1 MNTRRGFTLIE
12 VLVALFIVAMG
23 MVAAFKALGSAAENV
38 IQMRER
44 TFAAWV
50 GFNQLATQRLKPG
63 MPATGTQEQDVEFA
77 GSHWHWLQTVDDIQ
91 VPGVKRITIQIRRAN
106 DDKAARGGKQ
116 SDAASKYWLATVVG
130 FRGDALMSTQSEL
143 QGWDDGSS
151 GQQQNG
157 SGP

>member
-23 MVAAFKALGSAAENV
+23 MVAAFKALSSAADNV

-63 MPATGTQEQDVEFA
+63 VPLTGTQEHDVEFA
-77 GSHWHWLQTVDDIQ
+77 GSRWHWLQTIDDLQ
-91 VPGVKRITIQIRRAN
+91 VPGVKRITIQIRHVN
-106 DDKAARGGKQ
+106 DDKAAPGGKQ
-116 SDAASKYWLATVVG
+116 SAAASKYWLATVVG
-130 FRGDALMSTQSEL
+130 FYGDALAYPQSEL
-143 QGWDDGSS
+143 QGWDDGSA
-151 GQQQNG
+151 QQAP
-157 SGP
+157 GP